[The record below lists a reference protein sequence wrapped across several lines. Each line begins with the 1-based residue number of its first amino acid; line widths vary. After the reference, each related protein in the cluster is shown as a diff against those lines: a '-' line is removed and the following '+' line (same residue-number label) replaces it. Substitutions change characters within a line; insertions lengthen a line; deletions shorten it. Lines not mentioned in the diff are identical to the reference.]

1 MSLCIGNE
9 AVGRELM
16 LHMILYLVQNYET
29 DYYVR
34 YSYRCTRY
42 TTTRQTTMSATVI
55 GVPGYRTMRQTT
67 MSGTVIGIPGTELRD
82 RLLCQVQ
89 L

>member
-1 MSLCIGNE
+1 MSGTVIG
-9 AVGRELM
+9 VPGYRL
-16 LHMILYLVQNYET
+16 QNYET

-34 YSYRCTRY
+34 YSYRCARVQNYEADYYVRY
-42 TTTRQTTMSATVI
+42 SYRCTW
-55 GVPGYRTMRQTT
+55 YRTTRQTT
-67 MSGTVIGIPGTELRD
+67 MSGTVIGVPGSELRD